1 MMNWGNY
8 GYGWGMGFGPIFMII
23 LVVLII
29 IGAIY
34 FLKGSV
40 ISPRSKGSEETALD
54 ILKKRLAKG
63 EITKTEFDEIKKH
76 IE

>member
-1 MMNWGNY
+1 MWQQEGAAMKREL
-8 GYGWGMGFGPIFMII
+8 II

-40 ISPRSKGSEETALD
+40 ASPRSRGSEETALD

-63 EITKTEFDEIKKH
+63 EISKTEFDEMKKH

>member
-1 MMNWGNY
+1 MWQQEGAAMKREL
-8 GYGWGMGFGPIFMII
+8 II

-34 FLKGSV
+34 FLKGGV
-40 ISPRSKGSEETALD
+40 ASPRSRGSEETALD

-63 EITKTEFDEIKKH
+63 EISKTEFDEMKKH